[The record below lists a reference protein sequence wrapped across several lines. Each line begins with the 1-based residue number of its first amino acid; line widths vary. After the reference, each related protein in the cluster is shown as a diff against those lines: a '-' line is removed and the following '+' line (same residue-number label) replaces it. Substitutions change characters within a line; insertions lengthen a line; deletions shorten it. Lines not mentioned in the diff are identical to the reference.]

1 MIKKPYTCVII
12 TPNASIA
19 HEINRCYNDEG
30 VKAFAAGSH
39 WQGRAKKVVVMT
51 PPPDMSP
58 EYYKGY
64 EQYARECEARLIYQ
78 GELVRL

>member
-39 WQGRAKKVVVMT
+39 WQGRAEE
-51 PPPDMSP
+51 S
-58 EYYKGY
+58 
-64 EQYARECEARLIYQ
+64 
-78 GELVRL
+78 